1 MEANG
6 LYQSFEAE
14 VIRRLTIIEPMRT
27 WSDRFGRAV
36 LGGNAS
42 SRARRTTGARQ
53 IAARIKSGVLDATSL
68 ADINTTMRYYG
79 LVLAPRISAAFGT
92 FVEVLPIHPTNATL
106 RKYNRDIEGLAIE
119 NDTPYIRPA
128 VREDTTFTNEEID
141 VTSITVAYPDPLNR
155 IRDYRTRRIEIS
167 TRRVLSVQPDVIH
180 IAQGTSIPPLYL
192 DQNDGELFAHMEMDM
207 ARWNLQHTAAT
218 LECTRH
224 PLDGDSYIAPRYRI
238 QLQGLSWTVRQVNH
252 TFNPG
257 VGYTQQLSCTLVQG
271 DNTPI
276 ILPINT

>member
-1 MEANG
+1 M
-6 LYQSFEAE
+6 
-14 VIRRLTIIEPMRT
+14 
-27 WSDRFGRAV
+27 
-36 LGGNAS
+36 
-42 SRARRTTGARQ
+42 
-53 IAARIKSGVLDATSL
+53 
-68 ADINTTMRYYG
+68 
-79 LVLAPRISAAFGT
+79 
-92 FVEVLPIHPTNATL
+92 
-106 RKYNRDIEGLAIE
+106 
-119 NDTPYIRPA
+119 
-128 VREDTTFTNEEID
+128 REDTTFTNEEID